1 MSEKATLDRL
11 EYRIAMANI
20 QLIVAHKIIIFL
32 TESITN
38 KCVYKRI
45 LEKLAVCDS
54 LFIGLI
60 RFVILTII
68 YIFFVSKCGENYK
81 EKVFNFLIKE

>member
-20 QLIVAHKIIIFL
+20 QLLAHKIIIFV
-32 TESITN
+32 TESFRD

-45 LEKLAVCDS
+45 LEKLAICDS

-60 RFVILTII
+60 RLFILTFI
-68 YIFFVSKCGENYK
+68 YIFFVSKYGKNFK
-81 EKVFNFLIKE
+81 EKVFNLLIKE